1 MVHTS
6 MGTAVPLP
14 SALLSRLM
22 DEADQIGLPLN
33 QYCQLLLEN
42 QLQSN
47 SKPTHAPGD
56 EHNPI
61 TNLKLSGLDPA
72 RLNPLAD
79 EHPFSQGAIS
89 GHINRLLP
97 LKIGC
102 RILWSMCKPDG
113 TGPTPGEFRSMVAAQ
128 SQSLRTFLKGMDE
141 NQGRPRGDRLHS
153 SFPTKGDAAINRFL
167 NQYII
172 KRTGSNPKQTSGALS
187 DFGLIGITKSG
198 NIQLTESGRKFA
210 LLPNPIID
218 EDNNQQTSLSADEQ
232 VLLLSQIRGSM
243 DREWK
248 FMRHILDG
256 IHVGSNTPTSLLS
269 RIMRR
274 YGPGTKAN
282 WSESVM
288 PHMRSGVL
296 GRMQALGLIKRTYT
310 ENRVE
315 YRVTPL
321 ALVILEGDAA

>member
-1 MVHTS
+1 

-22 DEADQIGLPLN
+22 NEAELVGMPLN

-42 QLQSN
+42 QLQEN
-47 SKPTHAPGD
+47 ETTTTTTRNL
-56 EHNPI
+56 HNPCD
-61 TNLKLSGLDPA
+61 NLRLTKLDPK
-72 RLNPLAD
+72 RLDTIVD
-79 EHPFSQGAIS
+79 ESPFTEGAIS

-102 RILWSMCKPDG
+102 RILWSLCDPDG
-113 TGPTPGEFRSMVAAQ
+113 TGPSPREFRLAVANQ
-128 SQSLRTFLKGMDE
+128 SQSLRTYLKGMDE
-141 NQGRPRGDRLHS
+141 DQGRPRGDRLHS
-153 SFPTKGDAAINRFL
+153 SFPTKSDAAINRFL

-172 KRTGSNPKQTSGALS
+172 KRTGPNPKQTSGALS
-187 DFGLIGITKSG
+187 DFGLIGISESG
-198 NIQLTESGRKFA
+198 KIQLTEAGRKFT

-218 EDNNQQTSLSADEQ
+218 EESNQQTSLSADEQ
-232 VLLLSQIRGSM
+232 VLLLSQIRGNM
-243 DREWK
+243 VREWK

-274 YGPGTKAN
+274 YGPGTNAN

-321 ALVILEGDAA
+321 ALVILEGDIA